1 MITKQ
6 QVKKIMNRH
15 LIVSTREMIEAFDF
29 VSEMLDLLADDT
41 EANEPYAV
49 YSIERYR
56 SAASEVWSMG
66 QEMSELIEED

>member
-6 QVKKIMNRH
+6 QVKEIMNRH
-15 LIVSTREMIEAFDF
+15 LIVSTGEMVEAFEF
-29 VSEMLDLLADDT
+29 VSEMLELLADDT

-56 SAASEVWSMG
+56 NAAYEVWSMG